1 MANPSRVDI
10 GHTHEDL
17 AHKVFDAIHGNK
29 SALLFRILYDF
40 LEILLAE
47 LEDQVL
53 HHLPFLILRVVDVQ
67 KLDDVLAAA
76 QSVEHFELARDILT
90 TLACSLYSD
99 GLTRVWIDRLK
110 NVTCTPKIA
119 VIKSLTI
126 NLL

>member
-17 AHKVFDAIHGNK
+17 AHEVFDAIHGNK
-29 SALLFRILYDF
+29 SALLFCILNDF
-40 LEILLAE
+40 LEVLLAE

-67 KLDDVLAAA
+67 KLDDVLATA
-76 QSVEHFELARDILT
+76 QSVEHFKLAGYILT

-99 GLTRVWIDRLK
+99 GFTRVWIDSLK
-110 NVTCTPKIA
+110 NVSCTQK
-119 VIKSLTI
+119 
-126 NLL
+126 